1 MPNICISLKKEF
13 PKLLAIA
20 SQLPT
25 ELPVF
30 FDGKMTTQAVL
41 GADDT
46 SVWLWMEEEVYHRYV
61 EGNLK
66 IVAGYDV
73 VQAHSVSKVPKKIR
87 FNALYLEDS
96 EHSANGKSGK

>member
-1 MPNICISLKKEF
+1 M
-13 PKLLAIA
+13 AIA

-30 FDGKMTTQAVL
+30 LDGKMTTQAVL

-46 SVWLWMEEEVYHRYV
+46 SLWLWMDDEVYEMYRD
-61 EGNLK
+61 GGLK
-66 IVAGYDV
+66 IVPGYDV

-87 FNALYLEDS
+87 FNAIYLE
-96 EHSANGKSGK
+96 ETNGNGNGEKAGEKGKSEKVKM

>member
-1 MPNICISLKKEF
+1 MPSICISLKKEF

-46 SVWLWMEEEVYHRYV
+46 SVWLWMEDEVYHRYV
-61 EGNLK
+61 EGQLK

-73 VQAHSVSKVPKKIR
+73 VQAHTVSNVPKKIR
-87 FNALYLEDS
+87 FNALYLEDT
-96 EHSANGKSGK
+96 EQNGKVDK